1 MKKFFMLCTVCLVF
15 FTVENSLSQTKLEFS
30 GGYIHSLNQ
39 ENIFA
44 HTKDGFQGSVAV
56 IQPLSET
63 IDFTGRII
71 YQSRSFDEKSFSFI
85 VPLVVGYPIPVV
97 TNGDDLKSY
106 GVLIGLRLSSNRYE
120 FVNTFISTEAGL
132 IYHSDSY
139 YELNNSVNMKYINS
153 KTLFEY
159 SFGIGLNFRI
169 SEAYSLNLEGKMAH
183 IPSEG
188 IVYFP
193 ISIGLQLFYH

>member
-63 IDFTGRII
+63 INFTGRII

-139 YELNNSVNMKYINS
+139 YELNNSVNMKYVNS

-169 SEAYSLNLEGKMAH
+169 SEGYSLNLEGKMSH

-193 ISIGLQLFYH
+193 INLGIMIPF

>member
-15 FTVENSLSQTKLEFS
+15 FTIENSLSQTKLEFS

-44 HTKDGFQGSVAV
+44 HTKGGFQGSVAV

-169 SEAYSLNLEGKMAH
+169 SEDYSLNLEGKMSH

-193 ISIGLQLFYH
+193 INLGFMIPF

>member
-1 MKKFFMLCTVCLVF
+1 MKKFFILLTGCLVC
-15 FTVENSLSQTKLEFS
+15 FTVENSLSQTKIELG

-56 IQPLSET
+56 VQPISET

-71 YQSRSFDEKSFSFI
+71 YQSRSFDTKSFSFV
-85 VPLVVGYPIPVV
+85 VPLVAGYPFPVV
-97 TNGDDLKSY
+97 TKGDDIKSY
-106 GVLIGLRLSSNRYE
+106 GVLIGIRLSSNRYE

-169 SEAYSLNLEGKMAH
+169 SEGYSLNLEGKMSH

-193 ISIGLQLFYH
+193 INLGLMVPF